1 MCVCVCVCVRVC
13 VRVLVYIHYGK
24 KSIVFFFA
32 KTSLRHKALRGVP
45 DRVHVNQGGAYGS
58 FCRSSDDSVL
68 AMDD

>member
-1 MCVCVCVCVRVC
+1 MCVCVC

-24 KSIVFFFA
+24 KSIVFLFT
-32 KTSLRHKALRGVP
+32 KTSLRHKALRGVT

-68 AMDD
+68 AMND